1 MFVLDT
7 ERLTWSQPQT
17 KVGLNWEHLFVLL
30 EYLIALVDSMCMCND
45 SMKCFL
51 SWFVTFLKK
60 KSNEKKE
67 TSLINN
73 FSARVDRKWISYG

>member
-45 SMKCFL
+45 SMKCFFILICNFFKEENKWKERNL
-51 SWFVTFLKK
+51 SH
-60 KSNEKKE
+60 
-67 TSLINN
+67 
-73 FSARVDRKWISYG
+73 